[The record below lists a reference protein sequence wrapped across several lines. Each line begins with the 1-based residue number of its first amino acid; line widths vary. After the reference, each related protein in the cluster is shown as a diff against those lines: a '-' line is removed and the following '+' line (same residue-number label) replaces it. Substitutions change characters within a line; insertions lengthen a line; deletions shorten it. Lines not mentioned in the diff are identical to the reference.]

1 MPLATALQPLRVN
14 QKLILLLQPP
24 GVKFS
29 FSYVVNIVISVELA
43 QENPSL
49 IDI

>member
-14 QKLILLLQPP
+14 QKFDTSSP

-43 QENPSL
+43 QENRSL